1 MSDDHLYLS
10 PEDLEEGDLV
20 IGDDSASSQDSSS
33 QASDEGEDLNDDVNE
48 EEAEDDSDEEEDISP
63 NDIGPH
69 KSFNIPGTVSKP
81 SVPQTNRQT
90 DTEVLAK
97 LQELYNERSAIL
109 TYIEEE
115 DRQRKWYIS
124 QLDNVRQRLEK
135 ITLTDGNPK
144 EREMMRRKVEFE
156 GKQIQEMFL
165 QNLGTAEQ
173 ISQRQEVR
181 LSRISGIETEILD
194 LQKARKA
201 KGVAEKEMNGTPYPE
216 EGSEGNITSL
226 YHGAW
231 PLTPSKKDGSRE
243 GSSHGSSHQEIGSI
257 MSFNSTNTTAS
268 QLANAPAS
276 PRQHGQPLMSGATV
290 TMPQQ
295 GHPHEGGV
303 TGQTPQQLGTKVEMV
318 YSLLSM
324 LGTHDKDDM
333 SRTLLAMSS
342 SQDSCIA
349 MRQSG
354 CLPLLIQLLH
364 GSDKDS
370 GLLGNTRGSK
380 AARERAAAAL
390 HNIVHSHPDDKRGR
404 REARVLRFLE
414 QIRAHCDQLREIQEE
429 NQDNSDEKDMDHQ
442 PGPAVAALMKLSF
455 DEEHRHA
462 ICSLGGVQAI
472 AELLDVDHCIQQGEV
487 EQYNITMRRYGC
499 MALTN
504 LTFGDGT
511 NKALLCSMRSFM
523 QALVSQLECEC
534 EDLNQVAASV
544 LRNLSWKADLQ
555 SKKTLRAVGAATKL
569 MAAAMK
575 VKKEA
580 TLKSILSALWNLSAH
595 GSENKAEICAVEG
608 ALEFLVSSLTY
619 KSPSKTTAVIENGG
633 GVLRNISSHITVRED
648 YRQILRKHGCLQIL
662 LKQLRSPSLNIV
674 SNACGTLWNLSARCA
689 EDQKALL
696 DMGAVG
702 MLRNLVNSKHQM
714 ISMGSSA
721 ALKNLLTACNIKSMG
736 VDKKAFPNRPSLH
749 VRKQK
754 ALVEEIDQS
763 LSETCENVESPRDSP
778 TENGRTEKD
787 QPRFHFPTNAS
798 VVLGDNDT
806 HCPPNRGGGAH
817 GFPKSQSGENTPLSD
832 SHLMSPHR
840 VARSGSQDSVGSTHS
855 DISHDRTRFHMAMKK
870 AKSMADRQ
878 GGSLDRQQA
887 NGIPRVHF
895 DGSCEEGQQP
905 SSRIIQVMKEV
916 AKHAGI
922 DSDSGSKGG
931 SHSQASTPRKADSS
945 FGYSQSLLVRSY
957 TGPNTSQGP
966 PYGAQFGKMSYSN
979 SMDSDQPIDYSMHKA
994 NKPPIPPKYGNYMA
1008 QSYEQHITQV
1018 GMHHSY
1024 SGPQKSA
1031 QNLFNIS
1038 QVVQHSA
1045 VYAETDLDCEQP
1057 TDYSRRF
1064 AESHDDSDG
1073 DQPYDMSYR
1082 NNCADCK
1089 LDIARRTN
1097 DRLEIMPGYNDDQVK
1112 TFCTEGTPRN
1122 YLSTANSLTDLS
1134 KGEEEDAHKDH
1145 TDEEEEEE
1153 EEEEEDYQFEED
1165 SGSVEKRSGS
1175 GSQST
1180 NHNTGSTVIASY
1192 HVATKNLQQVA
1203 MSNKTASQEKGV
1215 SRSFHAPSENDN
1227 SPDQVKTYCEEG
1239 TPICFSR
1246 VSSLSSLH
1254 SSEAQDRQV
1263 DSHRSILQN
1272 TRGLHSIDENDGAK
1286 TPPRDVKV
1294 VNSIMAPPKYAQ
1306 ISGRQKLMSDSESQ
1320 GPDSAEKEH
1329 KTVTF
1334 NDDHQIQETPLMFS
1348 RCSSLGSLSSFDAHS
1363 VHSSVISDYSRR
1375 ASEVVSPS
1383 ELPDSPS
1390 ETMPPSP
1397 SKSPDP
1403 EIHHRENL
1411 QKFGNF
1417 MEGTPK
1423 TVLYRPVPTKVTN
1436 QQKMANI
1443 EVASTISR
1451 DEAPVVYADEGTPPH
1466 MSETNSVLSTLTIDD
1481 SNKAKAQ
1488 EKAKSGEMAESNP
1501 LKPVVEG
1508 EDKDNSQNDVSVD
1521 EEDILN
1527 ECIRTA
1533 MPRKPRRSSSD
1544 NALKKKADDYCQ
1556 KSKAAHNVEGV
1567 RPSPKPKLGSSLHSS
1582 ITEGVDGDN
1591 DCVRT
1596 YASEDI
1602 PSQCRKQQV
1611 SKPVTGVPNSLP
1623 SKKTIVNEPCADS
1636 LKAFAEE
1643 DVPFSEKMKKPVKLE
1658 PPKKGPCQLNA
1669 AGDSQDTV
1677 TSYANEGQP
1686 SSKPSQT
1693 AKHYKKV
1700 QEILNGNL
1708 DILESHD
1715 DCVKLYADE
1724 DTPFSRSAAISP
1736 QHTPSKP
1743 HILHNPVRF
1752 NPALLSQ
1759 VEYLYDDEDA
1769 PKSYAMEDTPYN
1781 LSEPTS
1787 PKNTVKKAPPP
1798 VAQKPVRPTNVP
1810 RFNPA
1815 LLSQI
1820 QQDVADDDAPRSYAV
1835 EDTPY
1840 NMSKPTSPTPK
1851 VKISSPT
1858 VKESTQPVCVVKP
1871 VMHVE
1876 DPALY
1881 CEDTVK
1887 TYATEDTPVNF
1898 SHATSLSDLSII
1910 TGMSEPIKEENET
1923 EEEKASPQE
1932 SSNVETLDEEAE
1944 TEGEQKQKDEDGE
1957 EEEKEIDESGELNDS
1972 KSDSSCS
1979 DGSEDLL
1986 SDLIQSAMPKGRT
1999 SPKAR
2004 VSRKLDMDRAAEGA
2018 ESKFQPQRTSSVAA
2032 TSTQKNNNTS
2042 SWNGNAKLSSELNI
2056 TSEMPSRIDSVD
2068 LSERRVTKTS
2078 FSHTTAAG
2086 DDSVFYHA
2094 SESLDSVK
2102 VYDVEGTPVT
2112 FSRNDS
2118 LSSLSIIDSDMK
2130 VEKSETS
2137 DSAKKMPPPQ
2147 SIPKTEKSEVGLQRE
2162 VEGQSSDEVTTGTQK
2177 KNIEKDDNSDDD
2189 DDEDDEAL
2197 LEACMNLALP
2207 KSKSSTFIEKSK
2219 LSSSSKT
2226 TKTQQGIS
2234 SSKSFN
2240 SSFTSDTSRKSAA
2253 SSKRTTENHRHKLN
2267 KSSSAVE
2274 GHLNMSIGSVTSH
2287 QSRVAD
2293 WQVQQTLNMSDDFIF
2308 AKPSSNY
2315 RRARPHQ
2322 GSWRRSRS
2330 QDSDGFLKQQK
2341 ENTNMELMHN
2351 SRSQHRGSAQSIP
2364 TYVDVYVDNR
2374 FVDNQQSFCHQKYY
2388 QENQQCSQRYVNQ
2401 TEYMQR
2407 TEQKEMR
2414 HYTNVEPHKRSHSE
2428 NREKSSREQY
2438 NHAGQPSH
2446 HKRRHHSEHN
2456 NPENVAMP
2464 GAHHSQV
2471 SQEEIERLNRSI
2483 YQVEH
2488 NQEAMTFGTGID
2500 NFGFGIGGSREE
2512 MSEEDKLDSAD
2523 VTLRATS
2530 GNNTMINDSIN
2541 HHDSSVIYHKEALS
2555 PEDVRALHL
2564 DASVVVS
2571 EIHSKKM
2578 VGSGVEEDMFI
2589 EHETLSLVSG
2599 GYMSDTPSDAS
2610 ITWSAHSENYSEST
2624 LEDISVASSGP
2635 RIVKP
2640 SGRQVMAREDDKA
2653 IRGKRKPLYNRS
2665 NSSTSQKSDTPNRL
2679 MKPAVNNTRPQATGR
2694 GGSVS
2699 IGSNRKIPQTRTH
2712 PQASSTPTKT
2722 TPPKP
2727 KIQKASP
2734 PQGKTTGRVPGS
2746 KESPSRLP
2754 LASNRKNSAERPKP
2768 PIKQG
2773 TFTKEA
2779 STVKVPVIDNTLN
2792 ESCHDA
2798 SFEAAKNKTNKQ
2810 GSASGLDSTDNSESW
2825 KKALGTY
2832 NFVIENSTDEKKENL
2847 TPNRRTSGV
2856 SNLNTKK
2863 SGSGSNLSSTK
2874 PKPGTSPVNKGTVKP
2889 TCRVNSTSNL
2899 KKTYSGTSLTKS
2911 GSGASLNKSGSGST
2925 LNKSGSGQLLNKSG
2939 SALHKL
2945 TGSDRG
2951 LNRGGSNPNLGRLNG
2966 SRQDLKKSDSNAS
2979 LRNNSRPSTPIG
2991 RKTSA
2996 GSLQGRKSE
3005 GNTSKSST
3013 PGEKKVGVTG
3023 NPKKQVGSKI
3033 AGLWKKDETSGET
3046 PSPRSSTS
3054 KLPVS
3059 TTPSRQ
3065 RNLSSAGSKKS
3076 SNASLQSLNKS
3087 MNSTDTITEGISRS
3101 STYDKINSTIDSS
3114 QLPSLDKDDED
3125 DAKNVTIELSKSSIV
3140 VGDEIKGDYVELRII
3155 QGSESNFDMNKSI
3168 VTKSPT
3174 KNKSDS
3180 DSVTSPSAT
3189 SVKSQSSEEF
3199 DLKSLEKRID
3209 SSTWKKKKSDLALA
3223 TLPNAD
3229 ETSKSLEAVKALL
3242 DASLASESPNMSLS
3256 SSFYNTSNV
3265 EGSYLSQGSRTVN
3278 GTSWRRYKQESFA
3291 SVDHS
3296 EDEGDSIWVR
3306 RDPESSKSEPELN
3319 KHSLNSKKDKK
3330 EKGDKSFLPIKAMK
3344 SMFGSSKKEK
3354 TSKSG
3359 SKLSLSSSK
3368 ESLQSNKI
3376 NMNEIVKQV
3385 EKERE
3390 KDREKEKKEKAKQ
3403 REKLKEKAKLD
3414 FALEKAK
3421 AKEAAKLEKERAKNE
3436 KEKAKLEKEKA
3447 KAEKEKLKNVKKSDS
3462 RKSSVADESSLSVKD
3477 LDLSIKSQDVFAP
3490 VNHKTS
3496 PPQAALIQPFNYT
3509 PKDNQKCL
3517 ENSMTEP
3524 LDQSLNKSL
3533 NPALNSSAN
3542 WSQSSGSG
3550 TNTHMTKTEMLL
3562 ARRRMNSVNKGEE
3575 GEEEVGKKKT
3585 GCMVTTV

>member
-1 MSDDHLYLS
+1 M
-10 PEDLEEGDLV
+10 
-20 IGDDSASSQDSSS
+20 
-33 QASDEGEDLNDDVNE
+33 
-48 EEAEDDSDEEEDISP
+48 
-63 NDIGPH
+63 
-69 KSFNIPGTVSKP
+69 
-81 SVPQTNRQT
+81 
-90 DTEVLAK
+90 
-97 LQELYNERSAIL
+97 
-109 TYIEEE
+109 
-115 DRQRKWYIS
+115 
-124 QLDNVRQRLEK
+124 
-135 ITLTDGNPK
+135 
-144 EREMMRRKVEFE
+144 
-156 GKQIQEMFL
+156 
-165 QNLGTAEQ
+165 
-173 ISQRQEVR
+173 
-181 LSRISGIETEILD
+181 
-194 LQKARKA
+194 
-201 KGVAEKEMNGTPYPE
+201 
-216 EGSEGNITSL
+216 
-226 YHGAW
+226 
-231 PLTPSKKDGSRE
+231 
-243 GSSHGSSHQEIGSI
+243 
-257 MSFNSTNTTAS
+257 
-268 QLANAPAS
+268 
-276 PRQHGQPLMSGATV
+276 
-290 TMPQQ
+290 
-295 GHPHEGGV
+295 
-303 TGQTPQQLGTKVEMV
+303 
-318 YSLLSM
+318 
-324 LGTHDKDDM
+324 
-333 SRTLLAMSS
+333 
-342 SQDSCIA
+342 
-349 MRQSG
+349 
-354 CLPLLIQLLH
+354 
-364 GSDKDS
+364 
-370 GLLGNTRGSK
+370 
-380 AARERAAAAL
+380 
-390 HNIVHSHPDDKRGR
+390 
-404 REARVLRFLE
+404 
-414 QIRAHCDQLREIQEE
+414 
-429 NQDNSDEKDMDHQ
+429 
-442 PGPAVAALMKLSF
+442 
-455 DEEHRHA
+455 
-462 ICSLGGVQAI
+462 
-472 AELLDVDHCIQQGEV
+472 
-487 EQYNITMRRYGC
+487 
-499 MALTN
+499 
-504 LTFGDGT
+504 
-511 NKALLCSMRSFM
+511 
-523 QALVSQLECEC
+523 
-534 EDLNQVAASV
+534 AASV

-569 MAAAMK
+569 MGAAMK

-595 GSENKAEICAVEG
+595 GSENKAEICAVDG
-608 ALEFLVSSLTY
+608 SLEFLVSTLTY

-689 EDQKALL
+689 EDQKSLL

-721 ALKNLLTACNIKSMG
+721 ALKNLLTACNIKTMG
-736 VDKKAFPNRPSLH
+736 MDKKTFPNRPSLH

-754 ALVEEIDQS
+754 ALAEEIDQS

-778 TENGRTEKD
+778 TENGRSDKD
-787 QPRFHFPTNAS
+787 QPRFNFPANPSAS
-798 VVLGDNDT
+798 LNDSDA
-806 HCPPNRGGGAH
+806 HRAQNRGH
-817 GFPKSQSGENTPLSD
+817 SFPKSLSGENTPMSD

-870 AKSMADRQ
+870 AKNMTDRQ
-878 GGSLDRQQA
+878 GGSLDRQQ
-887 NGIPRVHF
+887 GGGVPRTHS
-895 DGSCEEGQQP
+895 DSNCEGAQQQQP

-931 SHSQASTPRKADSS
+931 SHSQNSTPRKTDSS
-945 FGYSQSLLVRSY
+945 FSYSQSLLVRSY
-957 TGPNTSQGP
+957 TGPSSSQASMGQ
-966 PYGAQFGKMSYSN
+966 YGGQFGKIPYSN
-979 SMDSDQPIDYSMHKA
+979 SLDSDQPIDYSINKT
-994 NKPPIPPKYGNYMA
+994 NKPPVPPKYGNYVGHM
-1008 QSYEQHITQV
+1008 TQV
-1018 GMHHSY
+1018 AMHHSFT
-1024 SGPQKSA
+1024 GPQKSA

-1038 QVVQHSA
+1038 PMVPHSNM
-1045 VYAETDLDCEQP
+1045 YAETDLDCEQP

-1064 AESHDDSDG
+1064 AESHEDSDG
-1073 DQPYDMSYR
+1073 DQPYDMRYED
-1082 NNCADCK
+1082 NCADCK

-1097 DRLEIMPGYNDDQVK
+1097 DRLEFLPGYNDDQVK

-1134 KGEEEDAHKDH
+1134 KGEKEDAHKEH

-1153 EEEEEDYQFEED
+1153 EEEEEGDYQYEED
-1165 SGSVEKRSGS
+1165 SGSIEKRSGS

-1180 NHNTGSTVIASY
+1180 NQNTGTTVIASY

-1203 MSNKTASQEKGV
+1203 SSKSPSHEESM
-1215 SRSFHAPSENDN
+1215 SRSFHAPNENDN
-1227 SPDQVKTYCEEG
+1227 SPDQVKTYCDEG

-1263 DSHRSILQN
+1263 ESHRSNFQN

-1286 TPPRDVKV
+1286 TPPRDAKV

-1306 ISGRQKLMSDSESQ
+1306 NSGRQKLLSESDSQ

-1334 NDDHQIQETPLMFS
+1334 NDDHQVQETPLMFS

-1397 SKSPDP
+1397 SKSPDQ
-1403 EIHHRENL
+1403 ELHHRANNP

-1423 TVLYRPVPTKVTN
+1423 TVLYRPVATKVSN

-1443 EVASTISR
+1443 ELASTISR
-1451 DEAPVVYADEGTPPH
+1451 DEAPVVYADEGTPPN
-1466 MSETNSVLSTLTIDD
+1466 MSETNSVLSTLTIDET
-1481 SNKAKAQ
+1481 NKAKAQ
-1488 EKAKSGEMAESNP
+1488 EKLKAGKTSEGSN
-1501 LKPVVEG
+1501 LKPVQEA
-1508 EDKDNSQNDVSVD
+1508 EDKENLQNDVSVD

-1544 NALKKKADDYCQ
+1544 NSIKKKGNGGSADYAQ
-1556 KSKAAHNVEGV
+1556 KNKVPQCVEGANSTP
-1567 RPSPKPKLGSSLHSS
+1567 RPKLGSSLHSS
-1582 ITEGVDGDN
+1582 ISESLDSEK

-1602 PSQCRKQQV
+1602 PSQGRKQIPKDV
-1611 SKPVTGVPNSLP
+1611 ASAANLKSKDKGISE
-1623 SKKTIVNEPCADS
+1623 SCADS
-1636 LKAFAEE
+1636 VKAFAEE
-1643 DVPFSEKMKKPVKLE
+1643 DVPFSEKMKRPVKPE
-1658 PPKKGPCQLNA
+1658 KPKKGPCQVNPMA
-1669 AGDSQDTV
+1669 DNQDTV

-1686 SSKPSQT
+1686 SVKPVKT

-1708 DILESHD
+1708 DVLESHD
-1715 DCVKLYADE
+1715 DCVTLYADE
-1724 DTPFSRSAAISP
+1724 DTPFSRSAAAISTQQP
-1736 QHTPSKP
+1736 PLPPPPPSQS

-1759 VEYLYDDEDA
+1759 MDYLYDDDDA

-1798 VAQKPVRPTNVP
+1798 VPQKPIRPTNVP
-1810 RFNPA
+1810 KFNPA

-1820 QQDVADDDAPRSYAV
+1820 AQDVADDDAPTSYAV

-1851 VKISSPT
+1851 VKISSPSPS
-1858 VKESTQPVCVVKP
+1858 KETSQPVCVVKP
-1871 VMHVE
+1871 VMQVE

-1881 CEDTVK
+1881 CEEDTVK

-1910 TGMSEPIKEENET
+1910 TGMSEPIKEE
-1923 EEEKASPQE
+1923 
-1932 SSNVETLDEEAE
+1932 DEEAE
-1944 TEGEQKQKDEDGE
+1944 KPGPQESPKTEVKVKE
-1957 EEEKEIDESGELNDS
+1957 EERQIQEVEQEDEEERDEKDRDESGELNDS

-2018 ESKFQPQRTSSVAA
+2018 ETKFQPQRTSSIAA
-2032 TSTQKNNNTS
+2032 TGKQKNANTG
-2042 SWNGNAKLSSELNI
+2042 SWNEKSRMSSEFNV
-2056 TSEMPSRIDSVD
+2056 TTEMPSRIDSVD
-2068 LSERRVTKTS
+2068 ISETRMTKTS
-2078 FSHTTAAG
+2078 YSHPVTGG
-2086 DDSVFYHA
+2086 DDSVFFHTGD
-2094 SESLDSVK
+2094 SLDSVK
-2102 VYDVEGTPVT
+2102 VYDVEGTPIT

-2130 VEKSETS
+2130 VEKSEAS
-2137 DSAKKMPPPQ
+2137 NSAKKMPPPTC
-2147 SIPKTEKSEVGLQRE
+2147 IPNKEKSEVGLQRE
-2162 VEGQSSDEVTTGTQK
+2162 VEGQSSDEVTTGAQQK
-2177 KNIEKDDNSDDD
+2177 NSEKSSQIDNKSNSEDDDD

-2207 KSKSSTFIEKSK
+2207 KSKSTTFAEKSK
-2219 LSSSSKT
+2219 SSSSSSSSSSKT
-2226 TKTQQGIS
+2226 HRSNQVMTGS
-2234 SSKSFN
+2234 RSFN
-2240 SSFTSDTSRKSAA
+2240 SSFSSEKSRKSAV
-2253 SSKRTTENHRHKLN
+2253 SSRKTNENHRHKMN
-2267 KSSSAVE
+2267 KSTSAIE
-2274 GHLNMSIGSVTSH
+2274 SHHLNMSIGSVTAH
-2287 QSRVAD
+2287 HSRAAD
-2293 WQVQQTLNMSDDFIF
+2293 WHVQQTLNMSDDFVF

-2315 RRARPHQ
+2315 RRPRPHQ

-2341 ENTNMELMHN
+2341 ENTNMELMQN
-2351 SRSQHRGSAQSIP
+2351 SRTPHRGSAQSIP

-2374 FVDNQQSFCHQKYY
+2374 LVEEQQRYTHQKYY
-2388 QENQQCSQRYVNQ
+2388 QENHQGSHSYVSQ
-2401 TEYMQR
+2401 TEHMER
-2407 TEQKEMR
+2407 TEQR
-2414 HYTNVEPHKRSHSE
+2414 STRYYASTDPHKRSHSE
-2428 NREKSSREQY
+2428 SREKTNREQHNQAVY
-2438 NHAGQPSH
+2438 HSH
-2446 HKRRHHSEHN
+2446 VKRRHHSEHD
-2456 NPENVAMP
+2456 NPENFNP
-2464 GAHHSQV
+2464 V
-2471 SQEEIERLNRSI
+2471 SVQHVPAPPEEIESLNRSI
-2483 YQVEH
+2483 YQMEH
-2488 NQEAMTFGTGID
+2488 NHEALTFGTGID
-2500 NFGFGIGGSREE
+2500 NYGFGIGGSREE
-2512 MSEEDKLDSAD
+2512 MIEDDRVDSAD

-2530 GNNTMINDSIN
+2530 GNNTMTNDSIN
-2541 HHDSSVIYHKEALS
+2541 QSETSIHYHKEALS
-2555 PEDVRALHL
+2555 PEDERALHQ

-2571 EIHSKKM
+2571 EIQNKRM
-2578 VGSGVEEDMFI
+2578 IGSGVEDDMFI

-2624 LEDISVASSGP
+2624 MEENSVASSGP

-2640 SGRQVMAREDDKA
+2640 PGRQVPVMTADDGKA
-2653 IRGKRKPLYNRS
+2653 IRGKRKPLYSRS
-2665 NSSTSQKSDTPNRL
+2665 NSSSSQKSDTPNR
-2679 MKPAVNNTRPQATGR
+2679 MVKPAVNNTRLLAGGR
-2694 GGSVS
+2694 GGNVSV
-2699 IGSNRKIPQTRTH
+2699 GANRRIPQTRTH
-2712 PQASSTPTKT
+2712 PQASSTPTKNS
-2722 TPPKP
+2722 PPKP

-2734 PQGKTTGRVPGS
+2734 PQGKTVARNLNT

-2792 ESCHDA
+2792 ESCRDA
-2798 SFEAAKNKTNKQ
+2798 SLEAVKNQTNKQ
-2810 GSASGLDSTDNSESW
+2810 GNASGPEGPDGTESW

-2832 NFVIENSTDEKKENL
+2832 NFVIENSSDDKKENL
-2847 TPNRRTSGV
+2847 TPNRRTSGIT
-2856 SNLNTKK
+2856 NLNTKK
-2863 SGSGSNLSSTK
+2863 SGSGNNLSATK
-2874 PKPGTSPVNKGTVKP
+2874 PKAGTSPANKGTVKP

-2911 GSGASLNKSGSGST
+2911 GSGASLNKTGSGST

-2951 LNRGGSNPNLGRLNG
+2951 LNRGGSNPNLGRLHG
-2966 SRQDLKKSDSNAS
+2966 SKPDLKKSDSNAS
-2979 LRNNSRPSTPIG
+2979 LRNNSRPSTPVG
-2991 RKTSA
+2991 RKASSS
-2996 GSLQGRKSE
+2996 SLQGRKSE
-3005 GNTSKSST
+3005 GSTGKSLT
-3013 PGEKKVGVTG
+3013 PSEKKVGVTG
-3023 NPKKQVGSKI
+3023 GPKKQVGSKI
-3033 AGLWKKDETSGET
+3033 AGLWKKDESGDT
-3046 PSPRSSTS
+3046 PSPRTSAS

-3065 RNLSSAGSKKS
+3065 RNLSSTGSKKS

-3087 MNSTDTITEGISRS
+3087 MNSAETLNEGISRS

-3114 QLPSLDKDDED
+3114 QLPSLDNENKDD
-3125 DAKNVTIELSKSSIV
+3125 DAKNVTIELMNSSV
-3140 VGDEIKGDYVELRII
+3140 VLGDEIKGDYVELRII
-3155 QGSESNFDMNKSI
+3155 QGSESDFDMNKSI
-3168 VTKSPT
+3168 VIKSPT

-3180 DSVTSPSAT
+3180 DSVTSPSAA
-3189 SVKSQSSEEF
+3189 SVKSQSSGEF

-3209 SSTWKKKKSDLALA
+3209 SSTWKKKKSDLSST

-3242 DASLASESPNMSLS
+3242 DASLASESSNMTLS

-3265 EGSYLSQGSRTVN
+3265 QGSYLSQGSRTVN
-3278 GTSWRRYKQESFA
+3278 GTAWRRYKQESSFA

-3319 KHSLNSKKDKK
+3319 KHSLNAKKDKK

-3344 SMFGSSKKEK
+3344 SMFGASKKEK

-3359 SKLSLSSSK
+3359 SKMSLSSSK
-3368 ESLQSNKI
+3368 ESLQSTKI

-3390 KDREKEKKEKAKQ
+3390 KDKEKEKREKAKLK
-3403 REKLKEKAKLD
+3403 EKLKEKAKLD
-3414 FALEKAK
+3414 FAQEKAK
-3421 AKEAAKLEKERAKNE
+3421 AKEAARLEKER
-3436 KEKAKLEKEKA
+3436 AKLEKEKA
-3447 KAEKEKLKNVKKSDS
+3447 KAEKEKLKSSKKSDS
-3462 RKSSVADESSLSVKD
+3462 RKSSVADDSILSVKD
-3477 LDLSIKSQDVFAP
+3477 VDISVKSQDVFGS
-3490 VNHKTS
+3490 VSHKTTS
-3496 PPQAALIQPFNYT
+3496 PQSALIPPFNYT
-3509 PKDNQKCL
+3509 PKDSQKPL
-3517 ENSMTEP
+3517 EDSMTEP
-3524 LDQSLNKSL
+3524 ADQSLNKSQ
-3533 NPALNSSAN
+3533 NPGPNSSAN
-3542 WSQSSGSG
+3542 WSPA
-3550 TNTHMTKTEMLL
+3550 TAHMTKTEMLL
-3562 ARRRMNSVNKGEE
+3562 ARRRMNSVNKGE
-3575 GEEEVGKKKT
+3575 GEEEGGKKKT

>member
-1 MSDDHLYLS
+1 MSEDHLYLS

-20 IGDDSASSQDSSS
+20 IGEDSSSSHDSSS
-33 QASDEGEDLNDDVNE
+33 QTSDDGEDLNDDVNE
-48 EEAEDDSDEEEDISP
+48 EDAEDDSDEEEDISP

-69 KSFNIPGTVSKP
+69 KSFNIPITGSP
-81 SVPQTNRQT
+81 QNGHQTNKQSSS
-90 DTEVLAK
+90 DVLSK
-97 LQELYNERSAIL
+97 LQELYTERSAIL

-135 ITLTDGNPK
+135 VPLTDGYPK
-144 EREMMRRKVEFE
+144 DKELMRRKIEYE

-173 ISQRQEVR
+173 ISQRQELR
-181 LSRISGIETEILD
+181 LSRISSIETEMLE
-194 LQKARKA
+194 LQKTK
-201 KGVAEKEMNGTPYPE
+201 KLKVGGEKEGSGLIYQE
-216 EGSEGNITSL
+216 ENVGVSIASL

-231 PLTPSKKDGSRE
+231 PLSTNTKDGSRE
-243 GSSHGSSHQEIGSI
+243 GSSHGSGHQEIASI
-257 MSFNSTNTTAS
+257 MSFNSANTSTS
-268 QLANAPAS
+268 QPSQAPQS
-276 PRQHGQPLMSGATV
+276 PRQHGQPLMSGAF
-290 TMPQQ
+290 TMSQ
-295 GHPHEGGV
+295 GHPTDGIP

-414 QIRAHCDQLREIQEE
+414 QIRAHCDQLREIQNDGQEMSE
-429 NQDNSDEKDMDHQ
+429 DMDHQ

-472 AELLDVDHCIQQGEV
+472 AELLEVDHGVHHTEV
-487 EQYNITMRRYGC
+487 ELYNITMRRYGC

-523 QALVSQLECEC
+523 EALVAQLHCEC

-569 MAAAMK
+569 MGAAMR

-608 ALEFLVSSLTY
+608 ALEFLVGTLTY

-721 ALKNLLTACNIKSMG
+721 ALKNLLTACNIKTMG
-736 VDKKAFPNRPSLH
+736 MDKKAFSNRPSLH

-754 ALVEEIDQS
+754 ALAEEIDQS

-778 TENGRTEKD
+778 TENGRSDKD
-787 QPRFHFPTNAS
+787 QSRFHFPANS
-798 VVLGDNDT
+798 GVVCNDGET
-806 HCPPNRGGGAH
+806 PRTQNRGH
-817 GFPKSQSGENTPLSD
+817 SFPKSLSGENTPMSD

-870 AKSMADRQ
+870 AKSMTGRQ
-878 GGSLDRQQA
+878 GGSLDRQQ
-887 NGIPRVHF
+887 GSMIPRVHS
-895 DGSCEEGQQP
+895 DGSCEETPQP

-922 DSDSGSKGG
+922 DSDSSSKGS
-931 SHSQASTPRKADSS
+931 SHSQSNTPRKMDPSYS
-945 FGYSQSLLVRSY
+945 FSQSLLVRSY
-957 TGPNTSQGP
+957 TGPSLSQGH
-966 PYGAQFGKMSYSN
+966 GASFVGQFGKLSYSS
-979 SMDSDQPIDYSMHKA
+979 SMDSDQPIDYSLNKA
-994 NKPPIPPKYGNYMA
+994 IKSPIPLKYGNYVG
-1008 QSYEQHITQV
+1008 QSYEQHMNPV
-1018 GMHHSY
+1018 NMHHSY
-1024 SGPQKSA
+1024 NGPQKSA
-1031 QNLFNIS
+1031 QNLFNLTPI
-1038 QVVQHSA
+1038 VQHSS

-1064 AESHDDSDG
+1064 AESHEDSDG
-1073 DQPYDMSYR
+1073 DQPYDLRYED
-1082 NNCADCK
+1082 NCADCK

-1097 DRLEIMPGYNDDQVK
+1097 DRLEFLPGYNDDQIK

-1134 KGEEEDAHKDH
+1134 KGEKEDTQKEH
-1145 TDEEEEEE
+1145 TDEEEEEDYQYE
-1153 EEEEEDYQFEED
+1153 EE
-1165 SGSVEKRSGS
+1165 SGSIEKRSGS

-1180 NHNTGSTVIASY
+1180 NQNTGTTVIASY

-1203 MSNKTASQEKGV
+1203 CSKSPSQDESI
-1215 SRSFHAPSENDN
+1215 SRSFHAPNENDN

-1263 DSHRSILQN
+1263 ESNRSNLRN
-1272 TRGLHSIDENDGAK
+1272 SRGLHSIDENDSAK
-1286 TPPRDVKV
+1286 TPPRDVKMV
-1294 VNSIMAPPKYAQ
+1294 SSIMAPPKYTQ
-1306 ISGRQKLMSDSESQ
+1306 NSGRQKLMSESDSQ

-1348 RCSSLGSLSSFDAHS
+1348 RCSSLGSLSSFDAYS

-1403 EIHHRENL
+1403 ELQQNTNNS
-1411 QKFGNF
+1411 QKFESF
-1417 MEGTPK
+1417 IEGTPK
-1423 TVLYRPVPTKVTN
+1423 TVLYRPVPTKVSN
-1436 QQKMANI
+1436 ENKLANI
-1443 EVASTISR
+1443 EIASTISR

-1481 SNKAKAQ
+1481 ANKAKATDKTKL
-1488 EKAKSGEMAESNP
+1488 EKTAVNGNLKSEEEAD
-1501 LKPVVEG
+1501 
-1508 EDKDNSQNDVSVD
+1508 DKENSQSEVSVY
-1521 EEDILN
+1521 EEDILK

-1544 NALKKKADDYCQ
+1544 NTLKKKTVNNADNQ
-1556 KSKAAHNVEGV
+1556 NKLSQSVEGIKLA
-1567 RPSPKPKLGSSLHSS
+1567 PKAKIGSGLHSS
-1582 ITEGVDGDN
+1582 VNEAMESES

-1596 YASEDI
+1596 YASEDF
-1602 PSQCRKQQV
+1602 PSNIQIQIQR
-1611 SKPVTGVPNSLP
+1611 GVANKVPKSLLNE
-1623 SKKTIVNEPCADS
+1623 KGVNEYSGDS
-1636 LKAFAEE
+1636 VKAFAEE
-1643 DVPFSEKMKKPVKLE
+1643 DVPFSEKMKTSIKTPVKPE
-1658 PPKKGPCQLNA
+1658 PLKNGSCQLITMEENL
-1669 AGDSQDTV
+1669 DSV
-1677 TSYANEGQP
+1677 TSYASEGQP
-1686 SSKPSQT
+1686 SSKPVQT

-1700 QEILNGNL
+1700 KEILNGNL
-1708 DILESHD
+1708 DVLESHD
-1715 DCVKLYADE
+1715 DDVKLYADE
-1724 DTPFSRSAAISP
+1724 DTPFQGSAAMSVHHS
-1736 QHTPSKP
+1736 QNKP
-1743 HILHNPVRF
+1743 HILQNTVRF

-1759 VEYLYDDEDA
+1759 MDYLFDDEEA
-1769 PKSYAMEDTPYN
+1769 PRSYAMEDTPYN

-1798 VAQKPVRPTNVP
+1798 VPQKPIRPNNVP
-1810 RFNPA
+1810 KFNPS

-1820 QQDVADDDAPRSYAV
+1820 QDVPDDDAPKSYAV

-1851 VKISSPT
+1851 VQINSLPST
-1858 VKESTQPVCVVKP
+1858 ESAQPVCLVKP
-1871 VMHVE
+1871 MVHVE
-1876 DPALY
+1876 DPATY
-1881 CEDTVK
+1881 CEDTIK
-1887 TYATEDTPVNF
+1887 TYATEDTPINF
-1898 SHATSLSDLSII
+1898 SHSTSLSDLSII
-1910 TGMSEPIKEENET
+1910 TGMSEPIKEEEPDT
-1923 EEEKASPQE
+1923 GKSDAQEVFKAKEPEK
-1932 SSNVETLDEEAE
+1932 
-1944 TEGEQKQKDEDGE
+1944 E
-1957 EEEKEIDESGELNDS
+1957 EEEEDKSADLNDS
-1972 KSDSSCS
+1972 KSDSSYS

-1986 SDLIQSAMPKGRT
+1986 SDLIQSAMPKGST

-2018 ESKFQPQRTSSVAA
+2018 ESKFQPQRTSSVVTAPKETKY
-2032 TSTQKNNNTS
+2032 TSQSKKEKTS
-2042 SWNGNAKLSSELNI
+2042 SDISS
-2056 TSEMPSRIDSVD
+2056 TSEMPSRIQSVNTSEIKVSYKT
-2068 LSERRVTKTS
+2068 LSHNTEG
-2078 FSHTTAAG
+2078 G
-2086 DDSVFYHA
+2086 DDSVFYHTTD
-2094 SESLDSVK
+2094 SLDSVK
-2102 VYDVEGTPVT
+2102 VYDVEGTPIT

-2118 LSSLSIIDSDMK
+2118 LSSLSIIDGDVKQTSK
-2130 VEKSETS
+2130 TELS
-2137 DSAKKMPPPQ
+2137 DSAKKMPPPAYNL
-2147 SIPKTEKSEVGLQRE
+2147 KTEKSEIGLQRE
-2162 VEGQSSDEVTTGTQK
+2162 VEGQSSDEVSTASAQK
-2177 KNIEKDDNSDDD
+2177 SDEKSLSNDNKSNSDDD
-2189 DDEDDEAL
+2189 DDDADDEAL
-2197 LEACMNLALP
+2197 LAACMNLALP
-2207 KSKSSTFIEKSK
+2207 KSKSSTFAEKSK
-2219 LSSSSKT
+2219 SSSKPLKSNQVLT
-2226 TKTQQGIS
+2226 G
-2234 SSKSFN
+2234 SKSFN
-2240 SSFTSDTSRKSAA
+2240 SSFSSERPKKSTTSKKTS
-2253 SSKRTTENHRHKLN
+2253 ENHKQRMN
-2267 KSSSAVE
+2267 KSTSAVE
-2274 GHLNMSIGSVTSH
+2274 GHLNLSIGSVMSH
-2287 QSRVAD
+2287 HSRAAD
-2293 WQVQQTLNMSDDFIF
+2293 WQVQQTLNMSDDFNF
-2308 AKPSSNY
+2308 AKPSPNY
-2315 RRARPHQ
+2315 RRVRPHQ

-2341 ENTNMELMHN
+2341 ENTNMELAYSNGGPRIH
-2351 SRSQHRGSAQSIP
+2351 HRVSAQSIP
-2364 TYVDVYVDNR
+2364 SYVDVCVDNR
-2374 FVDNQQSFCHQKYY
+2374 FIEEHHTYTQHKYHL
-2388 QENQQCSQRYVNQ
+2388 ENQQGVQSFTNQ
-2401 TEYMQR
+2401 NVERADQG
-2407 TEQKEMR
+2407 QSR
-2414 HYTNVEPHKRSHSE
+2414 HYTNTETHKRSHSE
-2428 NREKSSREQY
+2428 SREKSGRQQHNQAIY
-2438 NHAGQPSH
+2438 DLQV
-2446 HKRRHHSEHN
+2446 KRRHHSEQN
-2456 NPENVAMP
+2456 RTEKFSVVNVHVPAP
-2464 GAHHSQV
+2464 
-2471 SQEEIERLNRSI
+2471 QEEIDSLNRSI
-2483 YQVEH
+2483 YQMEH
-2488 NQEAMTFGTGID
+2488 NNEALTYGIGID
-2500 NFGFGIGGSREE
+2500 NFGFGIGGSQEE
-2512 MSEEDKLDSAD
+2512 VCEEDRLDSAD
-2523 VTLRATS
+2523 VTLKAAS
-2530 GNNTMINDSIN
+2530 GNNTMTNDSIN
-2541 HHDSSVIYHKEALS
+2541 QNDSIIHYDKNTLS
-2555 PEDVRALHL
+2555 PEDERALHL
-2564 DASVVVS
+2564 DASAVVT
-2571 EIHSKKM
+2571 EIQNKRM
-2578 VGSGVEEDMFI
+2578 LGSGVDEDLFI

-2624 LEDISVASSGP
+2624 LEENSVASSGP
-2635 RIVKP
+2635 RVVKP
-2640 SGRQVMAREDDKA
+2640 DNRGTTIPDNSKA
-2653 IRGKRKPLYNRS
+2653 IRGKRKPLYSRS
-2665 NSSTSQKSDTPNRL
+2665 NSTTSQKSDTANRVV
-2679 MKPAVNNTRPQATGR
+2679 KPTTASTRISPGGR
-2694 GGSVS
+2694 GGSVTAGA
-2699 IGSNRKIPQTRTH
+2699 IRRTPQTRTH
-2712 PQASSTPTKT
+2712 PQASSTPTKNS
-2722 TPPKP
+2722 PPKP
-2727 KIQKASP
+2727 KIQKSSP
-2734 PQGKTTGRVPGS
+2734 PQGKTTVRANNT

-2754 LASNRKNSAERPKP
+2754 LASNRKSSAERPKP

-2779 STVKVPVIDNTLN
+2779 SAVKVPVIDDSVN
-2792 ESCHDA
+2792 ENCYDA
-2798 SFEAAKNKTNKQ
+2798 SIEAVKNETNKQ
-2810 GSASGLDSTDNSESW
+2810 GNTPGMNSIEGTESW
-2825 KKALGTY
+2825 KKALGSY
-2832 NFVIENSTDEKKENL
+2832 NFVIDNAADEKKENL
-2847 TPNRRTSGV
+2847 TPNKKVSGV
-2856 SNLNTKK
+2856 TNLNSKK
-2863 SGSGSNLSSTK
+2863 SGSGSNLSASKSKT
-2874 PKPGTSPVNKGTVKP
+2874 GGSPANKGTVK
-2889 TCRVNSTSNL
+2889 TANRVNSTSNL
-2899 KKTYSGTSLTKS
+2899 KKAYSGTSLTKY

-2951 LNRGGSNPNLGRLNG
+2951 LNRGGSNPNLGRLN
-2966 SRQDLKKSDSNAS
+2966 SSKPDLKKSDSNAS
-2979 LRNNSRPSTPIG
+2979 LRNNSRPSTPVG
-2991 RKTSA
+2991 RRTSA
-2996 GSLQGRKSE
+2996 GSVQGRKSE
-3005 GNTSKSST
+3005 SNTSKGVT
-3013 PGEKKVGVTG
+3013 PSEKKTG
-3023 NPKKQVGSKI
+3023 PPKKQVGSKI
-3033 AGLWKKDETSGET
+3033 AGLWKKDDSTDTS
-3046 PSPRSSTS
+3046 SPHTSTS

-3065 RNLSSAGSKKS
+3065 RNVSTSGIKKS

-3087 MNSTDTITEGISRS
+3087 MNSAETLNEGISRS
-3101 STYDKINSTIDSS
+3101 STYDKINSTMDSS
-3114 QLPSLDKDDED
+3114 QLPSLDKED
-3125 DAKNVTIELSKSSIV
+3125 DAENVTIELTKSSV
-3140 VGDEIKGDYVELRII
+3140 VLGDEIKGDYVELRII
-3155 QGSESNFDMNKSI
+3155 QGSESDFDMNKSI
-3168 VTKSPT
+3168 VIKSPN
-3174 KNKSDS
+3174 KSKSDS
-3180 DSVTSPSAT
+3180 DSVTSPSAA

-3209 SSTWKKKKSDLALA
+3209 SSTWKKKKSDLALVN
-3223 TLPNAD
+3223 LPNAD

-3242 DASLASESPNMSLS
+3242 DASLASESSNMTLS
-3256 SSFYNTSNV
+3256 SSFYNTSNIQ
-3265 EGSYLSQGSRTVN
+3265 GSYLSQGSRTVN
-3278 GTSWRRYKQESFA
+3278 GTAWRRYKQESFA

-3319 KHSLNSKKDKK
+3319 KHSLNAKIDKK
-3330 EKGDKSFLPIKAMK
+3330 EKADGKSFLPIKAMK
-3344 SMFGSSKKEK
+3344 NVFSSSKKDK
-3354 TSKSG
+3354 SSKSG

-3368 ESLQSNKI
+3368 ESLHSNKI
-3376 NMNEIVKQV
+3376 NMNEIVKAV

-3390 KDREKEKKEKAKQ
+3390 KDKEREKKEKAKQ
-3403 REKLKEKAKLD
+3403 KEKI
-3414 FALEKAK
+3414 ALEKAK
-3421 AKEAAKLEKERAKNE
+3421 AKEAAKLEKEKAKNE
-3436 KEKAKLEKEKA
+3436 KEKAKMEKEKAKMEKEKA
-3447 KAEKEKLKNVKKSDS
+3447 KAEKMKNNKKSDS
-3462 RKSSVADESSLSVKD
+3462 RKSSVADESFISKD
-3477 LDLSIKSQDVFAP
+3477 CDTSKSQDVFSF
-3490 VNHKTS
+3490 VNHKAS
-3496 PPQAALIQPFNYT
+3496 PPQAALVQPFNYT
-3509 PKDNQKCL
+3509 PKESEKHVNDSVVS
-3517 ENSMTEP
+3517 ET
-3524 LDQSLNKSL
+3524 LDQSFSR
-3533 NPALNSSAN
+3533 PPNSAATT
-3542 WSQSSGSG
+3542 SGPPPG

-3562 ARRRMNSVNKGEE
+3562 ARRRMNSINNTE
-3575 GEEEVGKKKT
+3575 GETCREEGKKKT

>member
-1 MSDDHLYLS
+1 
-10 PEDLEEGDLV
+10 
-20 IGDDSASSQDSSS
+20 
-33 QASDEGEDLNDDVNE
+33 
-48 EEAEDDSDEEEDISP
+48 
-63 NDIGPH
+63 
-69 KSFNIPGTVSKP
+69 
-81 SVPQTNRQT
+81 
-90 DTEVLAK
+90 
-97 LQELYNERSAIL
+97 
-109 TYIEEE
+109 
-115 DRQRKWYIS
+115 
-124 QLDNVRQRLEK
+124 
-135 ITLTDGNPK
+135 
-144 EREMMRRKVEFE
+144 
-156 GKQIQEMFL
+156 
-165 QNLGTAEQ
+165 
-173 ISQRQEVR
+173 
-181 LSRISGIETEILD
+181 
-194 LQKARKA
+194 
-201 KGVAEKEMNGTPYPE
+201 
-216 EGSEGNITSL
+216 
-226 YHGAW
+226 
-231 PLTPSKKDGSRE
+231 
-243 GSSHGSSHQEIGSI
+243 
-257 MSFNSTNTTAS
+257 MSFNSSNTTAS
-268 QLANAPAS
+268 QSAQPPAS
-276 PRQHGQPLMSGATV
+276 PRQHGQPLMTGTL
-290 TMPQQ
+290 TMPQ
-295 GHPHEGGV
+295 GHPQDGGLA
-303 TGQTPQQLGTKVEMV
+303 GQTPQQLGTKVEMV

-414 QIRAHCDQLREIQEE
+414 QIRAHCDQLREIQEDSPE
-429 NQDNSDEKDMDHQ
+429 MSDDKDMDHQ

-472 AELLDVDHCIQQGEV
+472 AELLEVDHGVHEQGV

-511 NKALLCSMRSFM
+511 NKALLCSMRTFM
-523 QALVSQLECEC
+523 KALVAQLESEC

-569 MAAAMK
+569 MGAAMK

-595 GSENKAEICAVEG
+595 GSENKAEICAVDG
-608 ALEFLVSSLTY
+608 SLEFLVSTLTY

-689 EDQKALL
+689 EDQKSLL

-721 ALKNLLTACNIKSMG
+721 ALKNLLTACNIKTMG
-736 VDKKAFPNRPSLH
+736 MDKKTFPNRPSLH

-754 ALVEEIDQS
+754 ALAEEIDQS

-778 TENGRTEKD
+778 TENGRSDKD
-787 QPRFHFPTNAS
+787 QPRFNFPANPSAS
-798 VVLGDNDT
+798 LNDSDA
-806 HCPPNRGGGAH
+806 HRAQNRGH
-817 GFPKSQSGENTPLSD
+817 SFPKSLSGENTPMSD

-870 AKSMADRQ
+870 AKNMTDRQ
-878 GGSLDRQQA
+878 GGSLDRQQ
-887 NGIPRVHF
+887 GGGVPRTHS
-895 DGSCEEGQQP
+895 DSNCEVAQQQQP

-931 SHSQASTPRKADSS
+931 SHSQNSTPRKTDSS
-945 FGYSQSLLVRSY
+945 FSYSQSLLVRSY
-957 TGPNTSQGP
+957 TGPSSSQASMGQ
-966 PYGAQFGKMSYSN
+966 YGGQFGKIPYSN
-979 SMDSDQPIDYSMHKA
+979 SLDSDQPIDYSINKS
-994 NKPPIPPKYGNYMA
+994 NKPPVPPKYGNYVGHM
-1008 QSYEQHITQV
+1008 TQV
-1018 GMHHSY
+1018 AMHHSFT
-1024 SGPQKSA
+1024 GPQKSA

-1038 QVVQHSA
+1038 PMVPHSNM
-1045 VYAETDLDCEQP
+1045 YAETDLDCEQP

-1064 AESHDDSDG
+1064 AESHEDSDG
-1073 DQPYDMSYR
+1073 DQPYDMRYED
-1082 NNCADCK
+1082 NCADCK

-1097 DRLEIMPGYNDDQVK
+1097 DRLEFLPGYNDDQVK

-1134 KGEEEDAHKDH
+1134 KGEKEDAHKEH

-1153 EEEEEDYQFEED
+1153 EEEEEGDYQYEED
-1165 SGSVEKRSGS
+1165 SGSIEKRSGS

-1180 NHNTGSTVIASY
+1180 NQNTGTTVIASY

-1203 MSNKTASQEKGV
+1203 SSKSPSHEESM
-1215 SRSFHAPSENDN
+1215 SRSFHAPNENDN
-1227 SPDQVKTYCEEG
+1227 SPDQVKTYCDEG

-1263 DSHRSILQN
+1263 ESHRSNFQN

-1306 ISGRQKLMSDSESQ
+1306 NSGRQKLLSESDSQ

-1334 NDDHQIQETPLMFS
+1334 NDDHQVQETPLMFS

-1397 SKSPDP
+1397 SKSPDQ
-1403 EIHHRENL
+1403 ELHHRANDP

-1423 TVLYRPVPTKVTN
+1423 TVLYRPVATKVSN

-1443 EVASTISR
+1443 ELASTISR
-1451 DEAPVVYADEGTPPH
+1451 DEAPVVYADEGTPPN
-1466 MSETNSVLSTLTIDD
+1466 MSETNSVLSTLTIDET
-1481 SNKAKAQ
+1481 NKAKAQ
-1488 EKAKSGEMAESNP
+1488 EKLKAGKTSEGSN
-1501 LKPVVEG
+1501 LKPVQEA
-1508 EDKDNSQNDVSVD
+1508 EDKENSQNDVSVD

-1544 NALKKKADDYCQ
+1544 NSIKKKGNGGSADYAQ
-1556 KSKAAHNVEGV
+1556 KNKVPQCVEGAN
-1567 RPSPKPKLGSSLHSS
+1567 STPKPKLGSSLHSS
-1582 ITEGVDGDN
+1582 ISESLDSEK

-1602 PSQCRKQQV
+1602 PSQGRKQIPKHV
-1611 SKPVTGVPNSLP
+1611 ASAANLKSKDKGISE
-1623 SKKTIVNEPCADS
+1623 SCADS
-1636 LKAFAEE
+1636 VKAFAEE
-1643 DVPFSEKMKKPVKLE
+1643 DVPFSEKMKRPVKPE
-1658 PPKKGPCQLNA
+1658 KPKKGPCQVNPMA
-1669 AGDSQDTV
+1669 DNQDTV

-1686 SSKPSQT
+1686 SVKPVKT

-1708 DILESHD
+1708 DVLESHD
-1715 DCVKLYADE
+1715 DCVTLYADE
-1724 DTPFSRSAAISP
+1724 DTPFSRSAAAISTQQP
-1736 QHTPSKP
+1736 LPPPPPPPPSQS

-1759 VEYLYDDEDA
+1759 MDYLYDDDDA

-1798 VAQKPVRPTNVP
+1798 VPQKPVRPTNVP
-1810 RFNPA
+1810 KFNPA

-1820 QQDVADDDAPRSYAV
+1820 AQDVADDDAPTSYAV

-1851 VKISSPT
+1851 VKISSPSPS
-1858 VKESTQPVCVVKP
+1858 KETSQPVCVVKP
-1871 VMHVE
+1871 VMQVE

-1881 CEDTVK
+1881 CEEDTVK

-1910 TGMSEPIKEENET
+1910 TGMSEPIKEE
-1923 EEEKASPQE
+1923 
-1932 SSNVETLDEEAE
+1932 DEEAE
-1944 TEGEQKQKDEDGE
+1944 KPGPQESPKTEVKVKEEVERQIEEVEQEDE
-1957 EEEKEIDESGELNDS
+1957 EERDEKDRDESGELNDS

-2018 ESKFQPQRTSSVAA
+2018 ETKFQPQRTSSIAA
-2032 TSTQKNNNTS
+2032 TGKQKNANTG
-2042 SWNGNAKLSSELNI
+2042 SWNEKSRMPSELNV
-2056 TSEMPSRIDSVD
+2056 TTEMPSRIDSVD
-2068 LSERRVTKTS
+2068 ISETRMTKTS
-2078 FSHTTAAG
+2078 YSHPVTGG
-2086 DDSVFYHA
+2086 DDSVFFHTGD
-2094 SESLDSVK
+2094 SLDSVK
-2102 VYDVEGTPVT
+2102 VYDVEGTPIT

-2130 VEKSETS
+2130 VEKSEAS
-2137 DSAKKMPPPQ
+2137 NSAKKMPPPTC
-2147 SIPKTEKSEVGLQRE
+2147 IPNKEKSEVGLQRE
-2162 VEGQSSDEVTTGTQK
+2162 VEGQSSDEVTTGAQQR
-2177 KNIEKDDNSDDD
+2177 NSEKSSQIDNKSNSEDDDD

-2207 KSKSSTFIEKSK
+2207 KSKSTTFAEKSK
-2219 LSSSSKT
+2219 SSSSSSSSKT
-2226 TKTQQGIS
+2226 HRSNQVMTGS
-2234 SSKSFN
+2234 RSFN
-2240 SSFTSDTSRKSAA
+2240 SSFSSEKSRKSAV
-2253 SSKRTTENHRHKLN
+2253 SSRKTNENHRHKMN
-2267 KSSSAVE
+2267 KSTSAIE
-2274 GHLNMSIGSVTSH
+2274 SHHLNMSIGSVTTH
-2287 QSRVAD
+2287 HSRAAD
-2293 WQVQQTLNMSDDFIF
+2293 WHVQQTLNMSDDFVF

-2315 RRARPHQ
+2315 RRPRPHQ

-2341 ENTNMELMHN
+2341 ENTNMELMQN
-2351 SRSQHRGSAQSIP
+2351 SRTPHRGSAQSIP

-2374 FVDNQQSFCHQKYY
+2374 LVEEQQRYTHQKYY
-2388 QENQQCSQRYVNQ
+2388 HENHQGSHSYVSQ
-2401 TEYMQR
+2401 TEHMER
-2407 TEQKEMR
+2407 TEQR
-2414 HYTNVEPHKRSHSE
+2414 STRYYASTDPHKRSHSE
-2428 NREKSSREQY
+2428 SREKTNREQHNQAVY
-2438 NHAGQPSH
+2438 HSH
-2446 HKRRHHSEHN
+2446 VKRRHHSEHD
-2456 NPENVAMP
+2456 NPENCNP
-2464 GAHHSQV
+2464 V
-2471 SQEEIERLNRSI
+2471 SVQHVPAPPEEIESLNRSI
-2483 YQVEH
+2483 YQMEH
-2488 NQEAMTFGTGID
+2488 NHEALTFGTGID
-2500 NFGFGIGGSREE
+2500 NYGFGIGGSREE
-2512 MSEEDKLDSAD
+2512 MSEDDRVDSAD
-2523 VTLRATS
+2523 VTLRAAS
-2530 GNNTMINDSIN
+2530 GNNTITNDSIN
-2541 HHDSSVIYHKEALS
+2541 QSEISIHYHKAALS
-2555 PEDVRALHL
+2555 PEDERALHL

-2571 EIHSKKM
+2571 EIQNKRM
-2578 VGSGVEEDMFI
+2578 IGSGVEDDMFI

-2624 LEDISVASSGP
+2624 MEDNSVASSGP

-2640 SGRQVMAREDDKA
+2640 SGRQVPVMTADDGKA
-2653 IRGKRKPLYNRS
+2653 IRGKRKPLYSRS
-2665 NSSTSQKSDTPNRL
+2665 NSSSSQKSDTPNR
-2679 MKPAVNNTRPQATGR
+2679 MVKPAVNNTRLLAGGR
-2694 GGSVS
+2694 GGNVSV
-2699 IGSNRKIPQTRTH
+2699 GANRRIPQTRTH
-2712 PQASSTPTKT
+2712 PQASSTPTKNS
-2722 TPPKP
+2722 PPKP

-2734 PQGKTTGRVPGS
+2734 PQGKTVARNLNT

-2792 ESCHDA
+2792 ESCRDA
-2798 SFEAAKNKTNKQ
+2798 SLEAVKNQTNKQ
-2810 GSASGLDSTDNSESW
+2810 GNASGPEGPEGTESW

-2832 NFVIENSTDEKKENL
+2832 NFVIENSSDDKKENL

-2856 SNLNTKK
+2856 TNLNTKK
-2863 SGSGSNLSSTK
+2863 SGSGNNLSATK
-2874 PKPGTSPVNKGTVKP
+2874 PKAGTSPANKGTVKP

-2911 GSGASLNKSGSGST
+2911 GSGASLNKTGSGSA

-2951 LNRGGSNPNLGRLNG
+2951 LNRGGSNPNLGRLHG
-2966 SRQDLKKSDSNAS
+2966 SKPDLKKSDSNAS
-2979 LRNNSRPSTPIG
+2979 LRNNSRPSTPVG
-2991 RKTSA
+2991 RKASSS
-2996 GSLQGRKSE
+2996 SLQGRKSE
-3005 GNTSKSST
+3005 GSTGKSLT
-3013 PGEKKVGVTG
+3013 PSEKKAGVTG
-3023 NPKKQVGSKI
+3023 GPKKQVGSKI
-3033 AGLWKKDETSGET
+3033 AGLWKKDESVDT
-3046 PSPRSSTS
+3046 PSPRSSAS

-3065 RNLSSAGSKKS
+3065 RNLSSVGSKKS

-3087 MNSTDTITEGISRS
+3087 MNSAETLNEGISRS

-3114 QLPSLDKDDED
+3114 QLPSLDNENEDD
-3125 DAKNVTIELSKSSIV
+3125 DAKNVTIELMKSSV
-3140 VGDEIKGDYVELRII
+3140 VLGDEIKGDYVELRII
-3155 QGSESNFDMNKSI
+3155 QGSESDFDMNKSI
-3168 VTKSPT
+3168 VIKSPT

-3180 DSVTSPSAT
+3180 DSVTSPSAA
-3189 SVKSQSSEEF
+3189 SVKSQSSGEF

-3209 SSTWKKKKSDLALA
+3209 SSTWKKKKSDLSST

-3242 DASLASESPNMSLS
+3242 DASLASESSNMTLS

-3265 EGSYLSQGSRTVN
+3265 QGSYLSQGSRTVN
-3278 GTSWRRYKQESFA
+3278 GTAWRRYKQESSFA

-3319 KHSLNSKKDKK
+3319 KHSLNAKKDKK

-3344 SMFGSSKKEK
+3344 SMFGASKKEK

-3359 SKLSLSSSK
+3359 SKMSLSSSK
-3368 ESLQSNKI
+3368 ESLQSTKI

-3390 KDREKEKKEKAKQ
+3390 KDKEKEKREKAKLK
-3403 REKLKEKAKLD
+3403 EKLKEKAKLD
-3414 FALEKAK
+3414 FAQEKAK
-3421 AKEAAKLEKERAKNE
+3421 AKEAARLEKER
-3436 KEKAKLEKEKA
+3436 AKLEKEKA
-3447 KAEKEKLKNVKKSDS
+3447 KAEKEKLKSSKKSDS
-3462 RKSSVADESSLSVKD
+3462 RKSSVADDSVLSVKD
-3477 LDLSIKSQDVFAP
+3477 VDISVKSQDVFGS
-3490 VNHKTS
+3490 VSHKTTS
-3496 PPQAALIQPFNYT
+3496 PQSALIPPFNYT
-3509 PKDNQKCL
+3509 PKDSQKPL
-3517 ENSMTEP
+3517 EDSMTEP
-3524 LDQSLNKSL
+3524 ADQSLNKSQ
-3533 NPALNSSAN
+3533 NPGPNSSAN
-3542 WSQSSGSG
+3542 WSPA
-3550 TNTHMTKTEMLL
+3550 TAHMTKTEMLL
-3562 ARRRMNSVNKGEE
+3562 ARRRMNSVNKGE
-3575 GEEEVGKKKT
+3575 GEEEGGKKKT